1 MQAVTYMVLGS
12 GVAAL
17 LLAWMVLV
25 ERQRFRVRRVVLDA
39 GSLGLPPL
47 KILHLT
53 DAHFHGRD
61 RPILRFLQGVRARE
75 DFDLLLL
82 TGDMLD
88 SAAGLESVEEVL
100 GMFAPRIGA
109 LAVLGGHDYAHLSA
123 LKAYRYLLTHRS
135 QQAFSGPNPA
145 DDLADCLRRH
155 GARVL
160 RDASATL
167 AATDGRPF
175 AVAGLRDAFVFEPDV
190 DAAWSGLEP
199 DLPVIAM
206 AHSPDVVWDVCA
218 RGARLAFFGHTHGGQ
233 VRLPVIGAVVT
244 RSRIPRRLAHGTF
257 RHGNTVFILN
267 NGLGT
272 SPAIPYRL
280 LCPPEVT
287 VAELRTAPDPAELT
301 PIREARLG

>member
-123 LKAYRYLLTHRS
+123 LKAYRYLLTRRS

-190 DAAWSGLEP
+190 DAACQVANDFASEHLQLITADDEAAMGKIRHAGAIFLGP
-199 DLPVIAM
+199 QTPVPLGDYCAGPSHVLPTGGT
-206 AHSPDVVWDVCA
+206 A
-218 RGARLAFFGHTHGGQ
+218 RFFGPLSVNDFLKASSV
-233 VRLPVIGAVVT
+233 VRYDAAALAEDAEDVIEFAGREGLTAHA
-244 RSRIPRRLAHGTF
+244 RAIEIRRGEG
-257 RHGNTVFILN
+257 R
-267 NGLGT
+267 
-272 SPAIPYRL
+272 
-280 LCPPEVT
+280 
-287 VAELRTAPDPAELT
+287 
-301 PIREARLG
+301 